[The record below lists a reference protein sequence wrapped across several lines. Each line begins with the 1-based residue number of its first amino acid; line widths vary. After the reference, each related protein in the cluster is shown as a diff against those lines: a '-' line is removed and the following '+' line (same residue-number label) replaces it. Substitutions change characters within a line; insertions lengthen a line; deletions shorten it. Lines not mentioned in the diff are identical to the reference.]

1 MKFINIFYFL
11 IALILSACTLDEDET
26 RSQSE
31 TVNMRIDHFRGVG
44 TGMFPKL
51 VYRIQEGDKIG
62 SENWNNLYSE
72 INGFTYEKGFVY
84 DLKIKKMNIQDPPQ
98 DASSI
103 KYELQ
108 EMISKTA
115 VAADTQFS
123 IDLKW
128 VFDDGNNLLFVNRNS
143 ETGYTILDQLTIDC
157 SDLCDD
163 LATKLAQPVKVSG
176 VFQHESEDVLKLIR
190 IVTED

>member
-1 MKFINIFYFL
+1 MKSFNIYYLFIVMI
-11 IALILSACTLDEDET
+11 IGGCSLDGNESRKE
-26 RSQSE
+26 SE

-51 VYRIQEGDKIG
+51 VYRIQEEEEIG
-62 SENWNNLYSE
+62 KENWNNMYSS
-72 INGFTYEKGFVY
+72 IKGFTYDKGFVY
-84 DLKIKKMNIQDPPQ
+84 DLKVRKISIQDPPQ

-103 KYELQ
+103 RYELL

-115 VAADTQFS
+115 VAADTEFS

-128 VFDDGNNLLFVNRNS
+128 VFDDDNDLLFVAGDS
-143 ETGYTILDQLTIDC
+143 ETGYIILDQLTIDC

-163 LATKLAQPVKVSG
+163 LATKLAQPIKVSG